1 MKKVLMTA
9 TVAPTIGQFNLS
21 NIDILKSMG
30 YEVEIACNFDDLSVW
45 SSERIEKFKQWLD
58 KTGITY
64 HNVAFTRNPL
74 KINGHLKSFKQLNS
88 IIKNNGPFEF
98 IHCQTPIAGAVS
110 RIAAKRNGVKAIY
123 TAHGFHF
130 YKGAPMKNWMIFY
143 PVEKYCSGFT
153 DVLITINKEDYK
165 LAKEKFKA
173 KKVCYVPGVGVDTN
187 KFAGTT
193 ADKTKV
199 RQQLGIPENVFLLF
213 SVGELNQ
220 NKNHS
225 LVIRAL
231 AKLNNPNFH
240 YMIAGKGDLK
250 EPLEK
255 LSKELGV
262 EKQVHLLGY
271 REDIPVLYKC
281 SDAFVFPSIREGL
294 PVSLMEAMS
303 AGLPVICSRIRGN
316 VDLIENEKGGLL
328 YSADN
333 AEGFAEG
340 ISKVYES
347 QELYSK
353 MQSENLK
360 KVKDFDI
367 GVINE
372 KMRKIYSD

>member
-74 KINGHLKSFKQLNS
+74 RINGHLKSFKQLNS

-199 RQQLGIPENVFLLF
+199 RQQLGIPENAFLLF

>member
-74 KINGHLKSFKQLNS
+74 KINGHRKSFKQLNS

-110 RIAAKRNGVKAIY
+110 RIVAKRNGVKAIY

-199 RQQLGIPENVFLLF
+199 RQQLGIPENAFLLF

-231 AKLNNPNFH
+231 AKLNNPNIH

>member
-199 RQQLGIPENVFLLF
+199 RQQLGIPENAFLLF

-333 AEGFAEG
+333 AGGFAEG

>member
-199 RQQLGIPENVFLLF
+199 RQQLGIPENAFLLF

-231 AKLNNPNFH
+231 AKLNNPNIH

>member
-199 RQQLGIPENVFLLF
+199 RQQLGIPENAFLLF

>member
-74 KINGHLKSFKQLNS
+74 KINGHRKSFKQLNS
-88 IIKNNGPFEF
+88 IIKNNGPFQF

-110 RIAAKRNGVKAIY
+110 RIVAKRNGVKAIY

-199 RQQLGIPENVFLLF
+199 RQQLGIPENAFLLF

-231 AKLNNPNFH
+231 AKLNNPNIH

-271 REDIPVLYKC
+271 REDISVLYKC

-372 KMRKIYSD
+372 KMRKIYSY